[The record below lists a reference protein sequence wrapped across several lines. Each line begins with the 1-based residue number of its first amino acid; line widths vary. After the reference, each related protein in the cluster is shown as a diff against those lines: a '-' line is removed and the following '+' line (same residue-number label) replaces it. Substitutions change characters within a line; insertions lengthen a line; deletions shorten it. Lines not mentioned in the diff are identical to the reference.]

1 MITDKLQQA
10 RIKLQQKKLKKSGK
24 NQYYNYFELADFI
37 PAVNEIFA
45 ELKLHSMFNITQDK
59 AILRIIDTEDKTEE
73 LYECPYE
80 KAELRQCTKVQA
92 LGATMTYLKRYLY
105 MNALEIVESDYF
117 DAKTTDDLKK
127 QDETKKKA
135 EQDNKILTG
144 LQKIDTPE
152 KALTYFRENKDKVT
166 DSKRF
171 ETAYKQHYLK
181 LKKEKTNE
189 EKNND

>member
-10 RIKLQQKKLKKSGK
+10 RVKLQQKKLKKSGK

-117 DAKTTDDLKK
+117 DAKTNDDM
-127 QDETKKKA
+127 KKA
-135 EQDNKILTG
+135 EEDIDIFEG
-144 LQKIDTPE
+144 LQATDTPE
-152 KALTYFRENKDKVT
+152 NTLAYYRENKDKVH
-166 DSKRF
+166 DKKRF
-171 ETAYKQHYLK
+171 ETLYKQRYLK
-181 LKKEKTNE
+181 LKKEVRNGE
-189 EKNND
+189 NNN